1 MQVVLP
7 EATAAARLTFDGLRI
22 QNDDEYF
29 AFCVANPDLHIE
41 RTAKGEV
48 VIMAPVGS
56 ESAYRSSEVVGELR
70 SWAKRDKRGKAFDSS
85 GEFIL
90 PTGAALC
97 PDASWVSNARLAT
110 LTKAELKKFPRLSPE
125 FVIEVM
131 SPSDRLKAAKLK
143 MTEWIAGGVD
153 LGWLIDGDR
162 ETVYVYRNGQKEP
175 EKFQGISKLAG
186 EGPVAGFELDLAE
199 IWEGL

>member
-7 EATAAARLTFDGLRI
+7 ESTAAARLTFDGLHI

-41 RTAKGEV
+41 RTAKGGV

-110 LTKAELKKFPRLSPE
+110 LTKAELKKFPHLSPE

-143 MTEWIAGGVD
+143 MTEWIAGVSP
-153 LGWLIDGDR
+153 L
-162 ETVYVYRNGQKEP
+162 
-175 EKFQGISKLAG
+175 
-186 EGPVAGFELDLAE
+186 
-199 IWEGL
+199 